1 MRRPRLSDIRRFIE
15 RTLHPRRRRRAL
27 KELGSMEQPHSFLFI
42 CYGNI
47 CRSPYAAKAF
57 ERLLNQGGRPPG
69 RIDSAGFV
77 GPGRST
83 PPDGIVV
90 AGDRQVEL
98 NDHISKVFTPHLVRE
113 HDLVVVMD
121 GWQQRGIRRRLGS
134 GVRILVLGDLDPHPI
149 ETRAIFDPWQ
159 HALAGFERSY
169 DRIDRCLAELDLV
182 LHGPVVHPDAVT
194 GAREHG

>member
-27 KELGSMEQPHSFLFI
+27 EELGSMETPRSYLFI

-57 ERLLNQGGRPPG
+57 ERILTEASSPFD

-83 PPDGIVV
+83 PADGIVV
-90 AGDRQVEL
+90 AGDRKVDL
-98 NDHISKVFTPHLVRE
+98 APHVSKIFTPHLVRE

-134 GVRILVLGDLDPHPI
+134 SVNILVLGDLDPHPI

-159 HALAGFERSY
+159 HALTGFERSY
-169 DRIDRCLAELDLV
+169 DRIDRCLAELDAV
-182 LHGPVVHPDAVT
+182 LHGTALRPDAMSRA
-194 GAREHG
+194 G

>member
-1 MRRPRLSDIRRFIE
+1 MKRPRLSDVRRFIE
-15 RTLHPRRRRRAL
+15 RSLHARRRRRAL
-27 KELGSMEQPHSFLFI
+27 NELGSMPTPRSFLFI

-47 CRSPYAAKAF
+47 CRSPYAARAF
-57 ERLLNQGGRPPG
+57 ERLLNENSRKFE

-77 GPGRST
+77 GPGRPT
-83 PPDGIVV
+83 PGDGIVV
-90 AGDRQVEL
+90 AGDRKVSL
-98 NDHISKVFTPHLVRE
+98 DDHISKVFTPQLVRE

-134 GVRILVLGDLDPHPI
+134 SVNILVLGDLDPFPI

-169 DRIDRCLAELDLV
+169 DRIDRCLTELDTV
-182 LHGPVVHPDAVT
+182 LHAPNGRPNAAT
-194 GAREHG
+194 GAS